1 MSMLKKMAWSF
12 TSFKKI
18 RSLRFEHTNKTIGF
32 VLFLT
37 FISLLPTFFFMT
49 LTIVNGY
56 HIATTDLPKSVSSF
70 SISNSQLTSSQ
81 PFTKKVNGTAFI
93 LNPSQSI
100 ERFHSPAHAIGF
112 LKDGIY
118 ITTNSQTQTY
128 SYELLNWHHKD
139 KNELLN
145 LLHEQK
151 FSLYILVPIAMLLLY
166 VLTSGLNFL
175 SITCLAYLGKL
186 IGLIAKKQLPFK
198 QLWALSAY
206 STVAFTLL
214 YTLFEAFS
222 LSLAT
227 HSSLYWIGTF
237 FIYLL
242 LVTRIPI
249 RKKVKPNKDA
259 GTNVF

>member
-1 MSMLKKMAWSF
+1 MIMLKKMAWSL
-12 TSFKKI
+12 TSFQKM

-32 VLFLT
+32 ILFLT
-37 FISLLPTFFFMT
+37 LISLLPTFFFMT

-56 HIATTDLPKSVSSF
+56 HIATTELPKSVSSF
-70 SISNSQLTSSQ
+70 SISNSQLTSSH
-81 PFTKKVNGTAFI
+81 PFTKKVNGTAFT
-93 LNPSQSI
+93 LNSSQSI
-100 ERFHSPAHAIGF
+100 DQFHSPAHAIGF

-128 SYELLNWHHKD
+128 SYDLLNWHHKD

-151 FSLYILVPIAMLLLY
+151 SSLYILVPIAMLLLY

-186 IGLIAKKQLPFK
+186 IGIITKKQLPFK

-206 STVAFTLL
+206 STVALTLV
-214 YTLFEAFS
+214 YALFEAFS
-222 LSLAT
+222 LSLAAYT
-227 HSSLYWIGTF
+227 SLYWVGTV
-237 FIYLL
+237 FIYLIL
-242 LVTRIPI
+242 ITGLPA
-249 RKKVKPNKDA
+249 RKKAKPTKA
-259 GTNVF
+259 SFS